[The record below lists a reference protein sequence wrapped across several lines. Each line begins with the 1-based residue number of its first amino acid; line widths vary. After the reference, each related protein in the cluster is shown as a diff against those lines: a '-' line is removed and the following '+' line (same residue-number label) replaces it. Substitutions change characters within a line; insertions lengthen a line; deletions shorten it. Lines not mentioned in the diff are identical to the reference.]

1 MCPLL
6 FATLQNQQFRVVKI
20 LRLSQDGRKLIHS
33 PKITG
38 DLDKNTEFLT
48 YEECN

>member
-33 PKITG
+33 PEITG